1 LTLNRKN
8 LKIMGLLIVPFVF
21 FFAIATGALGVALGF
36 GCTGDRS
43 LGVRVCLTV
52 AAGIGGAALGA
63 ALGFVAGYCFLVAT
77 WSP

>member
-1 LTLNRKN
+1 
-8 LKIMGLLIVPFVF
+8 MPFVF

-43 LGVRVCLTV
+43 LGVCVWSSV

-63 ALGFVAGYCFLVAT
+63 VAGFCFFVARM
-77 WSP
+77 